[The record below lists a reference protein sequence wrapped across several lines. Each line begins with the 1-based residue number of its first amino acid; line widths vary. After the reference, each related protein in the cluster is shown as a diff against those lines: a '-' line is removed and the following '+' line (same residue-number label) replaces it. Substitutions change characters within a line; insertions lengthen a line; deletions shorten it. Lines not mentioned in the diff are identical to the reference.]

1 MCGRQLLMVPF
12 FKRTFIY
19 KINRKQFQR
28 KKKKHDSLLTVTV
41 PTFKISQKILGMLKV
56 SETQW
61 YN

>member
-1 MCGRQLLMVPF
+1 MCGRQLLMDPF

-28 KKKKHDSLLTVTV
+28 KKKHDSLLTVTV
-41 PTFKISQKILGMLKV
+41 LTFKISQKILGMLKV